1 MDFPPGLVSFCLP
14 DLQMAVLRYVVA
26 CPPRG
31 PPGGP
36 PLALEKA
43 AQNLF
48 LEKGRFFRCQ
58 ANRVLRKRRRDSNLE
73 DNHHYSHFKR
83 TKRNFVFQDFQNTE
97 TVLESK
103 SSAESQ
109 LSGNQMYA
117 SSSSV
122 IERNI
127 SSIHSP
133 VRAGGPESS
142 LNQIIAEYN
151 LNTRQFFHEENMLS
165 QGHYCQIN
173 QILKEAHFYSLQQR
187 GQPPTW

>member
-1 MDFPPGLVSFCLP
+1 YQKINS
-14 DLQMAVLRYVVA
+14 LQSI
-26 CPPRG
+26 C
-31 PPGGP
+31 
-36 PLALEKA
+36 
-43 AQNLF
+43 
-48 LEKGRFFRCQ
+48 
-58 ANRVLRKRRRDSNLE
+58 RKRRRDSNLE
-73 DNHHYSHFKR
+73 DNHHCSHFKR
-83 TKRNFVFQDFQNTE
+83 TKRNFVFQDFQNT
-97 TVLESK
+97 K
-103 SSAESQ
+103 
-109 LSGNQMYA
+109 

-151 LNTRQFFHEENMLS
+151 LNTLQFSHEENMLS

>member
-26 CPPRG
+26 CLPHGSGSEPF
-31 PPGGP
+31 PGERP
-36 PLALEKA
+36 
-43 AQNLF
+43 
-48 LEKGRFFRCQ
+48 
-58 ANRVLRKRRRDSNLE
+58 VLP
-73 DNHHYSHFKR
+73 
-83 TKRNFVFQDFQNTE
+83 

>member
-26 CPPRG
+26 CLPHGSGSEPF
-31 PPGGP
+31 PG
-36 PLALEKA
+36 E
-43 AQNLF
+43 
-48 LEKGRFFRCQ
+48 
-58 ANRVLRKRRRDSNLE
+58 RKRRRDSNLE
-73 DNHHYSHFKR
+73 DNHHCSHFKR